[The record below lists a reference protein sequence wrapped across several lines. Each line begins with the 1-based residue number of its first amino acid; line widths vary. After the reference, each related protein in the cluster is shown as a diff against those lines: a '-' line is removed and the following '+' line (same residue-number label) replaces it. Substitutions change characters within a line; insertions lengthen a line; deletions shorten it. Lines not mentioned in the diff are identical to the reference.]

1 MKERILVIE
10 DNPQVADSLCY
21 ILGKEGYQVTACFDG
36 LSALNRME
44 HEDYDL
50 IITDLL
56 VPFVSGIKLIRHIR
70 LSKPVLPIFVISSV
84 MEDKVI
90 EHIRLLGVY
99 DFLQKPFNARD
110 LCADIKKRLL
120 VA

>member
-1 MKERILVIE
+1 MKERILIIE
-10 DNPQVADSLCY
+10 DNPQLADSLCY
-21 ILGKEGYQVTACFDG
+21 LLEKEGFSVTSCFDG
-36 LSALNRME
+36 LSALNRMKYE
-44 HEDYDL
+44 EYDL

-56 VPFVSGIKLIRHIR
+56 IPFISGLKLIRHIR
-70 LSKPVLPIFVISSV
+70 LNYPLLPVFVISSV

-110 LCADIKKRLL
+110 LCADIKKRLM